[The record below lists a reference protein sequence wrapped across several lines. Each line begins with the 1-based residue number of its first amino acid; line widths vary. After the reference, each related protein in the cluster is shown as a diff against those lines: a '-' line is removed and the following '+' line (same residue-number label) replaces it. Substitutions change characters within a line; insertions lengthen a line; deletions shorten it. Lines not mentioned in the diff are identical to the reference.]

1 MNNLNAAHEFINNM
15 VEFGKLIND
24 ELKARTDFKEVK
36 HAKLI
41 DSYFH
46 DYATKYTLKLVFNN
60 FTATINFK
68 LNGQSYDL
76 SFVQRE
82 GRKVV
87 NKFETYYSWAF
98 DWSEAKDSVEAYG
111 MLIKQTR
118 ELINNL

>member
-24 ELKARTDFKEVK
+24 ELKTRADFKEAK
-36 HAKLI
+36 HAQFI

-46 DYATKYTLKLVFNN
+46 DYDTKYTLKLVFND
-60 FTATINFK
+60 FIVTINFK
-68 LNGQSYDL
+68 LNGPSYEL

-87 NKFETYYSWAF
+87 NKFETDYSWVF
-98 DWSEAKDSVEAYG
+98 DWDKAKDSVEAYG
-111 MLIKQTR
+111 MLIKKTR